1 MAAWGALFS
10 RETLMFLEICSR
22 DVKERIDEILYIIF

>member
-10 RETLMFLEICSR
+10 RETLMFLEVGLR
-22 DVKERIDEILYIIF
+22 DVKERTDEILCIIF